1 MKLTT
6 MSLLMIL
13 FGLGMAAM
21 ATTDELSD
29 IERDARAL
37 ELYLQD
43 QKDYEEYCP
52 IMQWNQPPLDIYKS
66 LLTSQLPLRC
76 KD

>member
-1 MKLTT
+1 MKLSTL
-6 MSLLMIL
+6 SLLAI
-13 FGLGMAAM
+13 FIGLSLTAL
-21 ATTDELSD
+21 ATADELSD

-52 IMQWNQPPLDIYKS
+52 TTQWNQPPLDIYKG
-66 LLTSQLPLRC
+66 LLTSQLPLGC

>member
-1 MKLTT
+1 MKLSTL
-6 MSLLMIL
+6 SLLTI
-13 FGLGMAAM
+13 FIGLSLTAL
-21 ATTDELSD
+21 ATADELSD

-52 IMQWNQPPLDIYKS
+52 AMQWNQPPLDIYKS
-66 LLTSQLPLRC
+66 LLTSQLPLGC

>member
-1 MKLTT
+1 MKVTT
-6 MSLLMIL
+6 VSLLTIL

-52 IMQWNQPPLDIYKS
+52 TTQWNQPPLDIYKG
-66 LLTSQLPLRC
+66 LLTSQLPLGC
-76 KD
+76 KE